1 MATYFLYGDIKKNN
15 IHSTKLYEIDDDVI
29 LSFITWKGSQL
40 CTYYWLSD
48 KTHSQYLKNRNTLL
62 FHLKYGELGYKRWK
76 QDN

>member
-1 MATYFLYGDIKKNN
+1 MATYFLYGGIKKNN

-48 KTHSQYLKNRNTLL
+48 
-62 FHLKYGELGYKRWK
+62 
-76 QDN
+76 